1 MTNKDKLSK
10 MSLEE
15 LAEWLDKYGEFDC
28 SPWMTWFDTN
38 YCQKCDPEIVTV
50 PAFNNSEVECSYC
63 ELNHR
68 CRFFPEIKEEPSNFD
83 IIKMWLALESEEHI

>member
-15 LAEWLDKYGEFDC
+15 LAEWLDKYGDFDC

-38 YCQKCDPEIVTV
+38 YCQKCDPEIVAV
-50 PAFNNSEVECSYC
+50 PTFINSEAECSYC
-63 ELNHR
+63 ELNHK